1 MALRGGYGHK
11 RQRDASGH
19 PSQGQSSQRDE
30 IRQQLRLVSEETKE
44 LIPLVLSRTQTC
56 SDGFLLEGSDVPRL
70 KAAECP
76 GFTGVKVR
84 VLEQDTLDAAI
95 GLTNNI
101 YDGNN
106 ISNTTAS
113 IAGDTTAA
121 EHEYGNTCILNM
133 ASAARPGGG
142 WLSGAS
148 AQEESLCR
156 RSTLPET
163 LKERFYRI
171 PKTGAI
177 YSPSVVIF
185 RTSRESG
192 HKLMA
197 LNDPDSLPVVS
208 AISVAALVH
217 PQIKRVGVVTTST
230 DRDGTVK
237 SVASSR
243 QAYARG
249 SERRAM
255 KEKMRHILRISAYKK
270 HRRIVLGALG
280 CGAFKNPRED
290 TADCWAE
297 VFSEAEFQGGWWKDV
312 VFAILDPLS
321 QPGQNIGNAGAYIQR
336 LDGLAV
342 SAP

>member
-84 VLEQDTLDAAI
+84 
-95 GLTNNI
+95 
-101 YDGNN
+101 
-106 ISNTTAS
+106 
-113 IAGDTTAA
+113 DTTAA